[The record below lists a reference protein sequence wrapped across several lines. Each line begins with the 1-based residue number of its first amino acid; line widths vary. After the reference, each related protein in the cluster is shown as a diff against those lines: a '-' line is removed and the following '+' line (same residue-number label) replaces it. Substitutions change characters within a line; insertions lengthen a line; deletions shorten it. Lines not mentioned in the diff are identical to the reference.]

1 MRGFLL
7 ALMLLASSFNVTYG
21 CDEEGKT
28 GFMPE
33 NNLWITPGNS
43 LTEMTEEEFDQ
54 IIDRIEEIYSPVV
67 DSEGANLKIVR
78 KWKDGT
84 VNAYAQR
91 QGNTWKVTMFGGMAR
106 HQFATND
113 GFALV
118 VCHELGHHLGGA
130 PKKSGWFG
138 KTMWASNEGQSD
150 YWGSMK
156 CLRKY
161 MEKDDNAGIVA
172 NMDIPKVVSDK
183 CRENFS
189 NENDIA
195 MCERGSMAGL
205 ALGKI
210 LNSLG
215 RSGDEVDFST
225 PSRSVVSS
233 TDHNHPKAQCRLDT
247 YFAGSVCER
256 DHYSDVSNSDANQAV
271 CNRAEEDKEGLRP
284 LCWYK
289 PPRS

>member
-1 MRGFLL
+1 MATVLFL
-7 ALMLLASSFNVTYG
+7 SSFGAVQG

-28 GFMPE
+28 GFMPD
-33 NNLWITPGNS
+33 NNLWIAPGNS

-54 IIDRIEEIYSPVV
+54 IIDRLEEIYTPIVEA
-67 DSEGANLKIVR
+67 EGAKLKIER
-78 KWKDGT
+78 KWRDGT

-91 QGNTWKVTMFGGMAR
+91 QGRTWKVRMFGGMAR
-106 HQFATND
+106 HQYATND

-118 VCHELGHHLGGA
+118 LCHELGHHLGGA
-130 PKKSGWFG
+130 PKKTGWFG
-138 KTMWASNEGQSD
+138 SVSWASNEGQSD

-161 MEKDDNAGIVA
+161 MEKDDNVSIVSQ
-172 NMDIPKVVSDK
+172 MDIPETVANK
-183 CRENFS
+183 CRENFTH
-189 NENDIA
+189 ENDIA

-205 ALGKI
+205 ALGRI

-215 RSGDEVDFST
+215 RSGSDVDFDT

-233 TDHNHPKAQCRLDT
+233 TDHNHPQAQCRLDT

-256 DHYSDVSNSDANQAV
+256 DHYADVSNTDANQAV
-271 CNRAEEDKEGLRP
+271 CNRADEDTAGLRP

-289 PPRS
+289 P